1 MPVTMIRREKT
12 VPNSIMRFC
21 KVFYTDSKFSGII
34 KLKGLRMF
42 HLVGVGGVLCNISVV
57 NCRIEWIC

>member
-1 MPVTMIRREKT
+1 MQGLCELHEQDMPVTMIRREKT

-34 KLKGLRMF
+34 KLKR
-42 HLVGVGGVLCNISVV
+42 
-57 NCRIEWIC
+57 